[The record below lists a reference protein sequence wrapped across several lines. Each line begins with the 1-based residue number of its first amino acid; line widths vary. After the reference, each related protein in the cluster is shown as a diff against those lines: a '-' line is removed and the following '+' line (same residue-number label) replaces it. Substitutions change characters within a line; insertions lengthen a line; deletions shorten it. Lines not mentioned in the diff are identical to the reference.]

1 MSETTNIL
9 LDRDTQE
16 ELHRLA
22 EERSQSP
29 GEVVR
34 DAIEALKR
42 DMFFDEMKRSYER
55 LREDDETWEAYSSEI
70 AEGEGTL
77 NDGLDKE

>member
-1 MSETTNIL
+1 MSETPKISV
-9 LDRDTQE
+9 DQDTHD
-16 ELHRLA
+16 ELKRLA
-22 EERSQSP
+22 GERSQSP

-42 DMFFDEMKRSYER
+42 DMFFEEMKRSYGR
-55 LREDDETWEAYSSEI
+55 IREDDETWKAYSSEI

-77 NDGLDKE
+77 EDGPR